1 MWVVNAESDPA
12 GNAPVPSGM
21 AASLLSGHAS
31 SQTEICRKD
40 LSNTDWGHGVLTGIN
55 RGAKS
60 VAGVFPQP
68 YNQPLNHCATMP
80 PSHAAK
86 EVRHAESD

>member
-1 MWVVNAESDPA
+1 MRQAKRKFVAR
-12 GNAPVPSGM
+12 
-21 AASLLSGHAS
+21 
-31 SQTEICRKD
+31 ICRT
-40 LSNTDWGHGVLTGIN
+40 LIGGTAFLTGIN